1 MNDLAD
7 MVEAAMSRYESGH
20 ARGLLESPDW
30 LEVRSKAKELS
41 AELEIKGKPVA
52 ATRLDREYVRL
63 AEALRGAA
71 AENPPP
77 KIKDDFALWDMSQEF
92 LLTLRSL
99 SRFQG
104 EIERQ
109 YRRRQTE
116 EQKTFEDKKRGKRGP
131 KRLSLKQAWRY
142 LTVLQEWAGIQERN
156 QKLLQRDRVRKIQ
169 VAEKHKITVQELD
182 AMLGWYAK
190 HRASGLFP
198 NDPRTLSKGE
208 LGQWFE

>member
-52 ATRLDREYVRL
+52 ATRVDREYVRL
-63 AEALRGAA
+63 AEALRDAGAK
-71 AENPPP
+71 NPPP

-99 SRFQG
+99 SRFQS
-104 EIERQ
+104 EIDRQ
-109 YRRRQTE
+109 FRRSQVDQQRTSETKGLSRRAEVAWKDYQ
-116 EQKTFEDKKRGKRGP
+116 DAIGKGKFDNSPPTDREV
-131 KRLSLKQAWRY
+131 W
-142 LTVLQEWAGIQERN
+142 EW
-156 QKLLQRDRVRKIQ
+156 LLV
-169 VAEKHKITVQELD
+169 
-182 AMLGWYAK
+182 
-190 HRASGLFP
+190 HR
-198 NDPRTLSKGE
+198 RKGE
-208 LGQWFE
+208 NLPHFETWQRYIREARNFHGCQKNTPRAGREFGGSISVQGDL